1 MREKGVGEGVLDCVK
16 IGSRQEVVVVPARLV
31 WTLIIASLLLGW
43 CGLLSMQCA
52 RAVAVA
58 SPSTL
63 PVVLAMA

>member
-31 WTLIIASLLLGW
+31 WTLISYLAGVVFCACSV
-43 CGLLSMQCA
+43 CA

-63 PVVLAMA
+63 PVVLA